1 MTVSHCRI
9 CQERRLERFLSLGSM
24 PLANRFLTEA
34 QLAEPEP
41 EYPLD
46 VLFCQSCGLVQ
57 LGEVVPPEILFRH
70 YLYASS
76 TSDTIPAHFTSL
88 AKEIYQFF
96 LQDAPQSLVVEVASN
111 DGCLLRALKARG
123 VRVLGV
129 EPATNLVE
137 IARRAGIETVNE
149 FFSEA
154 TAKSLLAAYGPARVI
169 IANNVL
175 AHVDDL
181 RDFIRGMHALL
192 EDDGTVVIEVPYLV
206 DLLDKVEF
214 DTIYHEHLSYFA
226 VGPLVRLCD
235 QYGMRLVDV
244 RRVGVHGGSL
254 GLYMKKASVGRTP
267 SAEVG
272 SLLRLEQD
280 RGLDRVET
288 YTAFAARVERL
299 RDNLT
304 ALIGRLKAEDRWLAA
319 YGAPAKGNTLLNFC
333 KIGRESLDYTVDKSP
348 LKQGLYTPG
357 RHLPVLSPDRLL
369 ADRPDAVLLL
379 AWNFADEILR
389 QQAAYREQSGRFIIP
404 VPEPH
409 VV

>member
-9 CQERRLERFLSLGSM
+9 CQGRRLERFLSLGST

-41 EYPLD
+41 DYPLD
-46 VLFCQSCGLVQ
+46 VLFCPSCGLVQ

-76 TSDTIPAHFTSL
+76 TSDTIPAHFTGL
-88 AKEIYQFF
+88 AEEVQARF
-96 LQDAPQSLVVEVASN
+96 LRDTRSLVVEIASN

-129 EPATNLVE
+129 EPAINLVE
-137 IARRAGIETVNE
+137 IARRAGIETVAE
-149 FFSEA
+149 FFTEA
-154 TAKSLLAAYGPARVI
+154 TAKRVLAAAGPARAI
-169 IANNVL
+169 LANNVL
-175 AHVDDL
+175 AHVDDVG
-181 RDFIRGMHALL
+181 DFFRGMLTLL

-226 VGPLVRLCD
+226 VGPLARLCD
-235 QYGMRLVDV
+235 RYGMRLVDV
-244 RRVGVHGGSL
+244 RQVGVHGGSL
-254 GLYMKKASVGRTP
+254 RLYIMKATAGPAP
-267 SAEVG
+267 SAEVSRLIG
-272 SLLRLEQD
+272 LEQA

-288 YTAFAARVERL
+288 YMAFAARVERL
-299 RDNLT
+299 RDALT
-304 ALIGRLKAEDRWLAA
+304 ALIARLKGEGRRLAG
-319 YGAPAKGNTLLNFC
+319 YGAPAKGNTLLNYC

-357 RHLPVLSPDRLL
+357 RHLPVLAPDHLL
-369 ADRPDAVLLL
+369 ADRPDYVVLL

-389 QQAAYREQSGRFIIP
+389 QQAAYRRQGGRFIIP